1 MVALIVVMLVTPLW
15 PAYGEA
21 IARGDTLWVR
31 RTLVRSTWCLT
42 LFTLGCSV
50 VLVFLGQPILRLW
63 AGPLVS
69 PPLSLMAGFAVWT
82 VLWTAGSTVA
92 AFLNGA
98 GVLRFQVI
106 TAIAPWGQRSHL
118 KILLAQTSGSPGNH
132 MGDGD
137 CLHRMRCDSDGAFRS
152 TPLHGFRPA
161 RGQIA
166 VDVARQ
172 SHASIS
178 PYVRISAVGSYADHP
193 PVRRSP

>member
-106 TAIAPWGQRSHL
+106 TAIALGVSAVTL
-118 KILLAQTSGSPGNH
+118 KILLAQTSGLPGIIWATVIAYTVCAAIPMALFVPRLFTDSGRHAVKSP
-132 MGDGD
+132 
-137 CLHRMRCDSDGAFRS
+137 S
-152 TPLHGFRPA
+152 T
-161 RGQIA
+161 
-166 VDVARQ
+166 
-172 SHASIS
+172 
-178 PYVRISAVGSYADHP
+178 
-193 PVRRSP
+193 